1 MKISDED
8 YLKFGKRKYQ
18 KDNISQ
24 KLFKK
29 FNDWII
35 KKIEKK
41 IPNPLK
47 KKIFPPNHDIFTH
60 NTNSKDIRFYLDVQI
75 KNIIT
80 MTKNDKESLDQLL
93 IIKGIKKQRK
103 YNETTLNHK
112 DIENAKIL
120 LKKLKKIEKIE
131 DNEIINL
138 IIDILIERGY
148 KKSDEEKKLFKKDKD
163 NFNQLLSE
171 YKIKKSFKNQ
181 EKNEKQIEYIEKIKI
196 IEELGMTLRES
207 LLIFFDSNSKE
218 FEDFK
223 SEVKEND
230 EYFKYLNGFS
240 LLDLNESKTS
250 CGFID
255 MIERDCVIPDEKI
268 KILNHITNYFI
279 NKKIKKNEI
288 DKYIELYPEKNN
300 EN

>member
-1 MKISDED
+1 
-8 YLKFGKRKYQ
+8 
-18 KDNISQ
+18 
-24 KLFKK
+24 
-29 FNDWII
+29 
-35 KKIEKK
+35 
-41 IPNPLK
+41 
-47 KKIFPPNHDIFTH
+47 
-60 NTNSKDIRFYLDVQI
+60 
-75 KNIIT
+75 

-230 EYFKYLNGFS
+230 EYFKVLNGFS